1 MAVYSIS
8 PSSPIDPT
16 TTSPEFMP
24 IRTARSMPSALTS
37 AASAA
42 TPSII
47 SSAARQAHWAWSSR
61 AIGAPNSAMI
71 PSPVNLSTV
80 PSAWCT
86 ASASTWKNRF
96 ISSRHD
102 SGSSFSA
109 RSIDPTTSANSTVI
123 CLRSP
128 SSEARPASIFT
139 ARSSGTASVVWAR
152 SGSSCCGPTGVPH
165 WLQNFDPAG
174 TSAPQDTQVVSTA
187 RDIPQLPQNR
197 EFAGLL

>member
-1 MAVYSIS
+1 M
-8 PSSPIDPT
+8 
-16 TTSPEFMP
+16 
-24 IRTARSMPSALTS
+24 RTARSMPSMLAS

-61 AIGAPNSAMI
+61 AMGAPNSAMM

-80 PSAWCT
+80 PSAWWT
-86 ASASTWKNRF
+86 ASASTWKKRF

-109 RSIDPTTSANSTVI
+109 RSIDPCTSANSTVI

-128 SSEARPASIFT
+128 SIDSRLASIFQAT
-139 ARSSGTASVVWAR
+139 SSGIG
-152 SGSSCCGPTGVPH
+152 SGACGERPTGVPH
-165 WLQNFDPAG
+165 WLQNLDPGG
-174 TSAPQDTQVVSTA
+174 TVSAHPEQTVSTA
-187 RDIPQLPQNR
+187 SDSPQSPQNR
-197 EFAGLL
+197 DPSGFPRPQLRQTMPGPSFMR